1 MGVGGWADEQVTGGG
16 RVGEQEGKVGE
27 LEGVVG

>member
-1 MGVGGWADEQVTGGG
+1 MGVGGWADEQVMGGG

-27 LEGVVG
+27 LEGAVG